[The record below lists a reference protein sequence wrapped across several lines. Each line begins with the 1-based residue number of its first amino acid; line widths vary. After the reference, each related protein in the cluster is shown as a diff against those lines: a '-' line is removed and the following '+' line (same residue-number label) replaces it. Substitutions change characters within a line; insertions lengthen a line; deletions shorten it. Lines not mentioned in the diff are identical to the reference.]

1 MSDISEFRRYLPAR
15 IAAAVGMLPS
25 RLRTEASELRL
36 RAEMPASVTVGEKN
50 ILFDDSG
57 KACEGIR
64 ALRASRAEL
73 LECVSKLTRGSLYSC
88 ENAVSM
94 GYIPLPEGG
103 RAGVCGRAKLC
114 GGRIECFSEI
124 TSVNLRVHRFV
135 PDFALPLAEYYRENG
150 ICGAVVCSPPARGKT
165 TFLRSAAYM
174 LSCGVGIPRKRVG
187 IADER
192 EEIVTPETRLGIAD
206 AVIGSPKGIA
216 IELLTR
222 TMSPEIIICDEIG
235 ESECESVL
243 AAQNSGV
250 SLIASAHAG
259 SAGELLRR
267 RGIKRL
273 IDNGVF
279 RLCIT
284 IGAGYSAVITELEA

>member
-1 MSDISEFRRYLPAR
+1 
-15 IAAAVGMLPS
+15 
-25 RLRTEASELRL
+25 
-36 RAEMPASVTVGEKN
+36 
-50 ILFDDSG
+50 
-57 KACEGIR
+57 
-64 ALRASRAEL
+64 
-73 LECVSKLTRGSLYSC
+73 
-88 ENAVSM
+88 
-94 GYIPLPEGG
+94 
-103 RAGVCGRAKLC
+103 
-114 GGRIECFSEI
+114 
-124 TSVNLRVHRFV
+124 
-135 PDFALPLAEYYRENG
+135 
-150 ICGAVVCSPPARGKT
+150 
-165 TFLRSAAYM
+165 M
-174 LSCGVGIPRKRVG
+174 LSCGEGIPRRRVG

-206 AVIGSPKGIA
+206 ALIGSPKGEA

-259 SAGELLRR
+259 SVRELLSR

-279 RLCIT
+279 GVGVML
-284 IGAGYSAVITELEA
+284 GAGYTAEITELEV